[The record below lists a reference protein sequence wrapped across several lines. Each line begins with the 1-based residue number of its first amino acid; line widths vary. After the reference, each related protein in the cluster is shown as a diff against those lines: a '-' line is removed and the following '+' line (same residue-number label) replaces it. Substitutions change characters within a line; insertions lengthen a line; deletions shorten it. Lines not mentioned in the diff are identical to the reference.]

1 MRLNRISHLN
11 GRVPPMNKQVIIL
24 SFIMLAVTAMLHNSC
39 QSAHNGEEGRS
50 SHEPLALY
58 LSTYTDSIAYDKS
71 SIETLEQVK
80 LHLARIHD
88 TLSVLIPERI
98 SSIRS
103 YPCSNCH
110 TQPLARLSAGRKE
123 YERKSHWDIELVH
136 GSADVM
142 NCLTCHNEYNLN
154 ELVSLTGT
162 VILFDDSY
170 AVCRQCH
177 ATQYADWVGGSHGK
191 RLGGW
196 LPPRAMNTCVNC
208 HNPHK
213 PAFES
218 RWPSRLNTASLQKQ

>member
-1 MRLNRISHLN
+1 MSKPFTILFFIGLALTAVLYN
-11 GRVPPMNKQVIIL
+11 G
-24 SFIMLAVTAMLHNSC
+24 C
-39 QSAHNGEEGRS
+39 QSYKHNEENRS
-50 SHEPLALY
+50 SHEPLAHY
-58 LSTYTDSIAYDKS
+58 LSNYTDSIAYEQS
-71 SIETLEQVK
+71 STEALQQVK

-103 YPCSNCH
+103 YPCNNCH

-123 YERKSHWDIELVH
+123 HERKSHWDIEVVH
-136 GSADVM
+136 GSADMM
-142 NCLTCHNEYNLN
+142 NCLTCHNEHNLN
-154 ELVSLTGT
+154 ELVSLTGS
-162 VILFDDSY
+162 VILFDESY
-170 AVCRQCH
+170 ALCRQCH
-177 ATQYADWVGGSHGK
+177 TTQYADWVGGSHGK

>member
-1 MRLNRISHLN
+1 
-11 GRVPPMNKQVIIL
+11 MNNHVTIL
-24 SFIMLAVTAMLHNSC
+24 SFIAVAATAILYNSC
-39 QSAHNGEEGRS
+39 RSAHSDEEGRS
-50 SHEPLALY
+50 SHKPLAHQ
-58 LSTYTDSIAYDKS
+58 LSTYTDSIAYDES
-71 SIETLEQVK
+71 SRQALEQVK

-110 TQPLARLSAGRKE
+110 TQPLARLSAGRKQD
-123 YERKSHWDIELVH
+123 ERKSHWDIEIAH

-142 NCLTCHNEYNLN
+142 NCLTCHNEHNLN
-154 ELVSLTGT
+154 ELVSLTGS
-162 VILFDDSY
+162 VVPFDDSY
-170 AVCRQCH
+170 ALCRQCH
-177 ATQYADWVGGSHGK
+177 STQYADWVGGSHGK

-218 RWPSRLNTASLQKQ
+218 RWPSRLNTVSLQKQ